1 MSDEDTKPENLAALI
16 EKASQKFDSELTA
29 AREDLRKGIDSL
41 SADQKEKWEKH
52 EAAVGEAA
60 KTLSDLTAAAEAEA
74 KKREDLEVKVE
85 ELSRRGVNVDGAKDP
100 EMLDARIALTQARQE
115 FSEGG
120 AKRIYGDEPES
131 ELASA
136 EDVKLLDAAFT
147 RYVTKGLKD
156 FNTLEGGMPEHTF
169 AVGSGLFS
177 PSYGILVP
185 PFMTNRIMRE
195 LYTYGSLRGMALMRT
210 GVPGDSVKLM
220 LASGKTTVTVGNEL
234 TDWSPGNLP
243 KLSNVEYPILDWAV
257 TVAIHR
263 NVMEDASMN
272 VQTFLR
278 QEATAAL
285 GETEAGYHATGD
297 GVGKPLGITAT
308 PKTDVAASGD
318 VASEADFGTIKAV
331 KTGVDGGVGHATTSN
346 ASYGF
351 NPAIAAVN
359 GLHSRYR
366 MNATWMMSRGAYAA
380 FAMVRDADG
389 RYLMPLSEQLA
400 REGGGISLVSRPVF
414 INDHMPALAN
424 DAYFAAIGDWRQG
437 YEIADKSASMYALVD
452 VYSNKPNIEITLS
465 RRSGAR
471 VADTRAI
478 RLLKADQ

>member
-1 MSDEDTKPENLAALI
+1 MSETKPENLAALI

-29 AREDLRKGIDSL
+29 AREDLRAGIDSL

-100 EMLDARIALTQARQE
+100 EMLEARVALTQSRQE
-115 FSEGG
+115 FSDGV
-120 AKRIYGDEPES
+120 AKRIYGDETES

-136 EDVKLLDAAFT
+136 EDVKLLDAAFA
-147 RYVTKGLKD
+147 RYVTSGQKD
-156 FNTLEGGMPEHTF
+156 FSLLSGRMPEQTF

-185 PFMTNRIMRE
+185 PFMSNRIMRE
-195 LYTYGSLRGMALMRT
+195 LYTYGSLRGLALMRT

-220 LASGKTTVTVGNEL
+220 LATGKTSVTVGNEV
-234 TDWSPGNLP
+234 TNWEPGNLP
-243 KLSNVEYPILDWAV
+243 KLSNVEYNISDWAV
-257 TVAIHR
+257 TVSIHR

-272 VQTFLR
+272 VQSFLR

-285 GETEAGYHATGD
+285 GEVEAQYHVSGD
-297 GVGKPLGITAT
+297 GVNKPLGITAM
-308 PKTDVAASGD
+308 PKNDVALGSASTE
-318 VASEADFGTIKAV
+318 SDFGTITAV
-331 KTGVDGGVGHATTSN
+331 NTGVAGAVGHGTASN
-346 ASYGF
+346 AAFGF

-366 MNATWMMSRGAYAA
+366 MNATWLMSRGAYAA

-389 RYLMPLSEQLA
+389 GYLMPMSEQLV
-400 REGGGISLVSRPVF
+400 REGGGISLIQRPVR
-414 INDHMPALAN
+414 INDHFPALAAN
-424 DAYFAAIGDWRQG
+424 AYFCAIGDWRSG
-437 YEIADKSASMYALVD
+437 FEISDKSASMYALVD
-452 VYSNKPNIEITLS
+452 IYSSKPNVEITLS

-478 RLLKADQ
+478 RLMKAAA